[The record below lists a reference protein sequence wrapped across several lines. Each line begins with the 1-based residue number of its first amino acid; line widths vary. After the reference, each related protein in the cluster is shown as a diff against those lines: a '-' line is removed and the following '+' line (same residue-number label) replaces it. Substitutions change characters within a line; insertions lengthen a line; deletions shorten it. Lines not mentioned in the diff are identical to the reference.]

1 MWFVSEGDGACFC
14 RVMVP
19 LALSDASGWGVE
31 PVPAP
36 AVPKAILLV
45 EDNEIARR
53 VVRYILSRQQDKYT
67 VDCAP
72 DGKEALEKAARR
84 RYDLIL
90 MDLQLPEMDGFEA
103 ACRLRS
109 LPGYA
114 DVPVLALTANVT
126 PEYRELCLR
135 NGMAGFIPKP
145 VQAAELLAAVA
156 QALAG

>member
-1 MWFVSEGDGACFC
+1 
-14 RVMVP
+14 
-19 LALSDASGWGVE
+19 
-31 PVPAP
+31 VPAP